1 MYDALGVHWAAALPG
16 FIALACIP
24 FIVIFWKYGA
34 QIRAK
39 CKYSADA
46 ERQMNAI
53 IAARMAAMQAAR
65 DEETAVEGREGG
77 RGSVATVAEPNVGDK
92 TQAVG
97 GATEGEKGVQAQPA
111 EQFGG
116 SGTTEQAAQDAT
128 GASKEEFA
136 LYEALADRDEVD
148 LSDDER
154 VRLAGLHEQFNYS
167 KARK

>member
-24 FIVIFWKYGA
+24 FIFVFWKYGA
-34 QIRAK
+34 KIRAR

-53 IAARMAAMQAAR
+53 IAARIAAMQAAK
-65 DEETAVEGREGG
+65 DEETAMEGREDRRESAGT
-77 RGSVATVAEPNVGDK
+77 AIEPNVGDK

-97 GATEGEKGVQAQPA
+97 GATAGEKAIQAQPA

-116 SGTTEQAAQDAT
+116 NGTTQQAAHGAT
-128 GASKEEFA
+128 GVSMEEYA

-154 VRLAGLHEQFNYS
+154 LRLAGLHEQFNYS
-167 KARK
+167 KARQ